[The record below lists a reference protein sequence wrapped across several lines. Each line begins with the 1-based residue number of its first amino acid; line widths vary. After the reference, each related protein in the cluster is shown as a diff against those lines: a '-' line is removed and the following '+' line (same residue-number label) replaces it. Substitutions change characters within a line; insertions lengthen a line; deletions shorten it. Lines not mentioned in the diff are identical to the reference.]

1 MKMLSSLFS
10 FTQSNYFAAPAP
22 LKEWHLSQYRGSQA
36 TRPLW
41 HLPQN
46 SPFIMAAML
55 MSLAPFF
62 RMKMSS
68 WHTLHLNLILWNQ
81 CGNTTGSTP
90 AFCMLSDLLLRTM
103 SPYSAWLG
111 FAATSPTAIPIQAR
125 RRIKKPVLFITASL
139 RNFPPRGIQN
149 FWVTI
154 VAL

>member
-68 WHTLHLNLILWNQ
+68 WQTLHLNLILWNQ

-90 AFCMLSDLLLRTM
+90 AFFMLSDLLFRTM
-103 SPYSAWLG
+103 SPYSAWPVL
-111 FAATSPTAIPIQAR
+111 AATRPAPIPIQVR
-125 RRIKKPVLFITASL
+125 RRIQKLILFIDCLLSVV
-139 RNFPPRGIQN
+139 FPRFFDFG
-149 FWVTI
+149 
-154 VAL
+154 